1 VTTIFPKEI
10 ECAACGHVLDAVVI
24 GSHNTFPGSMD
35 LDATFVVIDKCPAC
49 GHRLDHPE
57 VVWREDEPATPSSP

>member
-1 VTTIFPKEI
+1 
-10 ECAACGHVLDAVVI
+10 VI